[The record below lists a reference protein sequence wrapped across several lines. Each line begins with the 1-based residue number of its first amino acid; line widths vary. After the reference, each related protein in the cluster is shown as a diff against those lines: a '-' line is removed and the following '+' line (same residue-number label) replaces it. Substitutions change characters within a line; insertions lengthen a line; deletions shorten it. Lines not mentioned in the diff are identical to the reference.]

1 MYFSEVDNPYI
12 ITMRATEKV
21 FSVLKETTL
30 VYLTEMLENIQEFI
44 F

>member
-12 ITMRATEKV
+12 IAVRATEKV
-21 FSVLKETTL
+21 LNILKETTL
-30 VYLTEMLENIQEFI
+30 VHLTEMLENIQEFI